1 VNDVFCLVDAPEK
14 LSVIDYERKISE
26 HAIRVGID
34 RSLVD
39 FLYLR
44 QRTDGLWRVDY
55 IGPRRDDLD
64 AFCNWV
70 HAARLDLL
78 PPASFP

>member
-1 VNDVFCLVDAPEK
+1 VDAPEK
-14 LSVIDYERKISE
+14 TPVIDYEKKIRE

-34 RSLVD
+34 HD
-39 FLYLR
+39 IAIFLYLR
-44 QRTDGLWRVDY
+44 QQPSGSWRVEY

-64 AFCNWV
+64 AFYNWV

-78 PPASFP
+78 PPIGFP